1 MKKVA
6 KRPWVASSS
15 RMSGTA
21 TLAPYVP
28 WERTPGGAALGVG
41 GSLLAACSGKKP
53 TSKNSGKAAP
63 PGLNRDP
70 ETLIVATVSWS
81 PDFDPASY
89 FVNGPA
95 IIDFSMY
102 EGLIRTKL
110 GTVDQFEPALAES
123 WSSNKDKSV
132 WTFKLRTGVSFWD
145 GTPVTAEAIKSAYIR
160 TMTLGVGAGSVLGT
174 WVTDPA

>member
-1 MKKVA
+1 MEGNRDKSHRVA
-6 KRPWVASSS
+6 WPSGLTTHRPGRTVAGSQCREVVHVGRGPS
-15 RMSGTA
+15 RFTRREFIRRSA
-21 TLAPYVP
+21 V
-28 WERTPGGAALGVG
+28 GGAALGVG

-110 GTVDQFEPALAES
+110 GT
-123 WSSNKDKSV
+123 
-132 WTFKLRTGVSFWD
+132 
-145 GTPVTAEAIKSAYIR
+145 
-160 TMTLGVGAGSVLGT
+160 
-174 WVTDPA
+174 